1 VKFLIDAH
9 LPPSLCRALVAE
21 GHDAI
26 HTSGLPK
33 GNATTDEIVR
43 SVAIAEGRV
52 LVTKDLDFFDSLV
65 LHGAP
70 PKLVLVRCGNLRKGE
85 LVALLVGQL
94 DAIVSGLERGDLVE
108 VESPAERPQ
117 S

>member
-1 VKFLIDAH
+1 VKFLVDAH
-9 LPPSLCRALVAE
+9 LPPSLCRALAAK

-26 HTSGLPK
+26 HTSGLPY
-33 GNATTDEIVR
+33 GNATTDEVVR

-52 LVTKDLDFFDSLV
+52 LVTKDLDFFDGLV

-70 PKLVLVRCGNLRKGE
+70 PKLVLVRCGNMRKRE

-117 S
+117 

>member
-9 LPPSLCRALVAE
+9 LPPTRCRALAAE

-26 HTSGLPK
+26 HTSGLPD
-33 GNATTDEIVR
+33 GNATTDEVVR
-43 SVAIAEGRV
+43 SVAIAEGRI
-52 LVTKDLDFFDSLV
+52 LVTKDLDFFDGLV

-70 PKLVLVRCGNLRKGE
+70 PKLVLVRCGNMRKRE

-94 DAIVSGLERGDLVE
+94 GAIVSGLERGDLVE
-108 VESPAERPQ
+108 VESATELPQ
-117 S
+117 